1 MNATNAAWPGDIYT
15 ALKEHH
21 VEIIAHVPD
30 AAHAQLLKA
39 SEADPDMRVVT
50 LTTEEEGIGLLS
62 GAWAGGRR
70 GVLLMQSSG
79 VGNCIN
85 ALTLPQ
91 LCRIP
96 FITIVS
102 MRGEWGEFIPWQV
115 PMGQATPKVLDAMG
129 VHLFRVDDA
138 CEVGSTTDAAIKF
151 AFNTRRSAAI
161 LLSQRLIGAKV
172 FKSGE

>member
-1 MNATNAAWPGDIYT
+1 
-15 ALKEHH
+15 
-21 VEIIAHVPD
+21 
-30 AAHAQLLKA
+30 
-39 SEADPDMRVVT
+39 
-50 LTTEEEGIGLLS
+50 
-62 GAWAGGRR
+62 
-70 GVLLMQSSG
+70 MQSSG

-138 CEVGSTTDAAIKF
+138 SEVGSTTDAAIKF

>member
-1 MNATNAAWPGDIYT
+1 
-15 ALKEHH
+15 
-21 VEIIAHVPD
+21 
-30 AAHAQLLKA
+30 
-39 SEADPDMRVVT
+39 
-50 LTTEEEGIGLLS
+50 
-62 GAWAGGRR
+62 
-70 GVLLMQSSG
+70 
-79 VGNCIN
+79 
-85 ALTLPQ
+85 
-91 LCRIP
+91 
-96 FITIVS
+96 

-138 CEVGSTTDAAIKF
+138 SEVGSTTDAAIKF